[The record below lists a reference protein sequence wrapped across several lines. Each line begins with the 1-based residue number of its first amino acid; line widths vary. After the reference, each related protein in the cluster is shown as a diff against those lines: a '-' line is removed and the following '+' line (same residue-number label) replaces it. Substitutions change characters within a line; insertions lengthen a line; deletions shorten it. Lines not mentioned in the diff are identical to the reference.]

1 MTDLIRQKGSAAFG
15 TRLRRLSER
24 LDREVEAIYR
34 ARGVV
39 FQPRWFPV
47 VTLLA
52 EQGEASVGELAAA
65 IGITHV
71 AISQVRGELLD
82 ARLIR
87 VKADEADKRRQLLT
101 LSPKGWRY
109 AEELGPLWSAIAGAT
124 EKLLADT
131 APDLLVSLG
140 RIEAALEAQ
149 PMIQRIA
156 ATPARRRTHA
166 PAT

>member
-1 MTDLIRQKGSAAFG
+1 MADLIRQKGSAAFG

-34 ARGVV
+34 AQGVV

-52 EQGEASVGELAAA
+52 EQNEASVGELAAA
-65 IGITHV
+65 IGITHA

-87 VKADEADKRRQLLT
+87 VKPDAGDKRRQLLT
-101 LSPKGWRY
+101 LSAKGWRY
-109 AEELGPLWSAIAGAT
+109 AEELAPLWSAIACAT
-124 EKLLADT
+124 ERMLAET

-140 RIEAALEAQ
+140 RIETALEAE
-149 PMIQRIA
+149 PMIRRVATKPAPRRI
-156 ATPARRRTHA
+156 HA
-166 PAT
+166 PAI